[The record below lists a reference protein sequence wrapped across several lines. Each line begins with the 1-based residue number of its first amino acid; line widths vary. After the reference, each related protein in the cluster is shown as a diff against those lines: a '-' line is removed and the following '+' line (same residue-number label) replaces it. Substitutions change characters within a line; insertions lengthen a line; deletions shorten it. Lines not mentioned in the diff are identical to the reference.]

1 MPFKFVLLVHF
12 YYIEK
17 VCLNLC
23 KRFLSLTT
31 STNAFGINWKWGAT
45 HSISICSVV
54 PLSISAILYTS

>member
-17 VCLNLC
+17 VCLKLC

-45 HSISICSVV
+45 HSISVV
-54 PLSISAILYTS
+54 LYH